1 MQYYNYDV
9 SPDKYSIDTITEST
23 TALSNRLLGFQFNI
37 TKANPFIALSDVVGT
52 PQTTVAKLQCS
63 CEWKHCVSSCF
74 NHSKYPWVKDCTTTN
89 TNKPPTNTYDCSNIG
104 MCATCKTSGPV
115 GKPHYMGYTN
125 KTNSSKKISG
135 SAGVEEIMKC
145 DINSTT
151 TSYWSQILWENYW
164 LSTSNFYGASTG
176 TKLNQDYSINLCT
189 GSSSQAC
196 SLGKRCS
203 SSELSTLNDKSKS
216 KPGWIRGVWTFPVST
231 QTTNPEQVQD
241 TLNYFV
247 TNTSGRY
254 LNGTLTSSSST
265 RKSATPPEPPKLV
278 WDQCAGFI
286 PWIADML
293 ANIESP
299 QIGFI
304 RDYMI
309 VKSFASVYCGTL
321 YGFQGDEI
329 FTVSPQAVR
338 DNWGAHDSQDFTTVW
353 QGTKLLSTTPGSP
366 YGDRLF
372 NQIKESFGSIVP
384 NKPLLPYHSLLK
396 SMTMLS
402 TQKPFTYEDDIMY
415 LTLPL
420 DAFRMQSLC
429 DGGTFDTTKFVTNI
443 VVPLIGK
450 GMIGSVTLQPSTEL
464 LPEFYVDKLQIS
476 YTGLTYTDT
485 SIFTKTMQTKSANY
499 SATPSPLPTI
509 QVKDI
514 DKNVLWP
521 LDTHAT
527 INSKGVIVSS
537 TGDKKPC
544 IECFYYITVGIKTWS
559 PGLAF
564 LYLATEGS
572 PRDPAVYKQIVNNTL
587 LAPLDYVGN
596 LCSSSTGT
604 GDLKKCKELIT
615 QRCTQTYTNSNFNF
629 SPDNYF
635 LLYNGRGSQ
644 GVCACINSSLVPPSK
659 GSITNNP
666 TAMCF
671 DEQCATQHV
680 PKSNP
685 IITMNDLLDLNDAY
699 CTTQCNPLND
709 ILQGQASNIK
719 NLNTGKFTRLC
730 DRTITMTFNTTFFVQ
745 LMIPTIIIT
754 ALIPL
759 GFGINKASIIV
770 MVLTLL
776 TLTGVSFYLGKLFF
790 SKTECDDVSPGGKL
804 PLCVS
809 SMNPGVGLPL
819 SFCNINMFC
828 ECSIDGQCNTDKGCT
843 CKSGVCVDKTGTRA
857 TETVYVK
864 TINVQMLVLSS
875 SLLIL
880 VPILI
885 YLLRKRFVPE
895 IPLILTLSII
905 TLSISIFGT
914 VLYLSLVYEKPRLSY
929 KGICGQKPSQ
939 PSK

>member
-9 SPDKYSIDTITEST
+9 SSDKYSIDTITEST

-37 TKANPFIALSDVVGT
+37 TKPNSFIRISDVVGN
-52 PQTTVAKLQCS
+52 PYTTDKKLQCS
-63 CEWKHCVSSCF
+63 CEFKQCVRSCG
-74 NHSKYPWVKDCTTTN
+74 NHSKFPWVQDCARSS
-89 TNKPPTNTYDCSNIG
+89 KYDCSNVEA
-104 MCATCKTSGPV
+104 CATCKTSGPS
-115 GKPHYMGYTN
+115 GNPHYMGYTN
-125 KTNSSKKISG
+125 KTNSSKFSSSSI
-135 SAGVEEIMKC
+135 GVDGYVDC
-145 DINSTT
+145 VINSTT

-164 LSTSNFYGASTG
+164 LLPNLYGASTG
-176 TKLNQDYSINLCT
+176 TKLNQDYSINSCT
-189 GSSSQAC
+189 GGSSQAC

-203 SSELSTLNDKSKS
+203 PSQLSTLEDTKLS
-216 KPGWIRGVWTFPVST
+216 PGWIRGVWTFPIST
-231 QTTNPEQVQD
+231 QSTNEEKVQD
-241 TLNYFV
+241 TLNYFA

-254 LNGTLTSSSST
+254 LNGTLTQSSST
-265 RKSATPPEPPKLV
+265 LTPANPPEPPKLI
-278 WDQCAGFI
+278 WDQCGGFI
-286 PWIADML
+286 SWITDML

-321 YGFQGDEI
+321 YGFLGDD
-329 FTVSPQAVR
+329 TTKVLPRAVR
-338 DNWGAHDSQDFTTVW
+338 NNWQANDSTDFTAVW
-353 QGTKLLSTTPGSP
+353 QGTKLLSTDPGSP
-366 YGDRLF
+366 YGDMLF
-372 NQIKESFGSIVP
+372 NQIKESFGSTAP
-384 NKPLLPYHSLLK
+384 NQSLLPYHSLLK

-420 DAFRMQSLC
+420 DAFRMRSLC
-429 DGGTFDTTKFVTNI
+429 DGGNFDTTKFVNNI

-450 GMIGSVTLQPSTEL
+450 GMIGSVTIPSSTEL
-464 LPEFYVDKLQIS
+464 LPDFDFDKLQIS

-485 SIFTKTMQTKSANY
+485 SIFTKTMQTKTSNY

-527 INSKGVIVSS
+527 INSDGVIVSS

-564 LYLATEGS
+564 LYLTTEGS
-572 PRDPAVYKQIVNNTL
+572 PRDPAVYQKIVDDTL
-587 LAPLDYVGN
+587 LVPKDYIEK
-596 LCSSSTGT
+596 LCSRSSTGT
-604 GDLKKCKELIT
+604 VDLKKCKELIT
-615 QRCTQTYTNSNFNF
+615 QQCTQTYTNTNFHF
-629 SPDNYF
+629 SPDGYF
-635 LLYNGRGSQ
+635 LLYDGRNSQ
-644 GVCACINSSLVPPSK
+644 GICACINSSLVSPSK

-666 TAMCF
+666 AAMCF
-671 DEQCATQHV
+671 DQNCML
-680 PKSNP
+680 P
-685 IITMNDLLDLNDAY
+685 IPNTSPPITMFELLDYNDSY
-699 CTTQCNPLND
+699 CAAQCNTLKE
-709 ILQGQASNIK
+709 ILQGEASNIQ
-719 NLNTGKFTRLC
+719 NLNQTEYNRLC
-730 DRTITMTFNTTFFVQ
+730 RQSIIMTFNTAFFVQ

-754 ALIPL
+754 SLIPL

-776 TLTGVSFYLGKLFF
+776 TLTGISFYLGKLFA
-790 SKTECDDVSPGGKL
+790 SRTECDGISTGGKL
-804 PLCVS
+804 PICVS
-809 SMNPGVGLPL
+809 SMDPNMELPI

-828 ECSIDGQCNTDKGCT
+828 ECSIDEQCNMDEGCS
-843 CKSGVCVDKTGTRA
+843 CKSGVCVDKSGTRA
-857 TETVYVK
+857 TETVYIK
-864 TINVQMLVLSS
+864 TVNVQMLVLSS

-885 YLLRKRFVPE
+885 YLLRRRFVPE
-895 IPLILTLSII
+895 MPLILALSII
-905 TLSISIFGT
+905 VLSISIFGT

-929 KGICGQKPSQ
+929 KGICGSTPT
-939 PSK
+939 PTSKSSDE